1 MKTVSRSLQPG
12 TIIHNRYQIKREL
25 GAGGFGIT
33 YEVLDQRENC
43 IVAMKEFMPRD
54 VANRWTGSLKIEP
67 KPGQQQNYER
77 FQKKFLDEA
86 QLIYQYRNHPN
97 IVEVKHLF
105 RENNTAYYTMEYLE
119 GVDFGKLIKLWGPQ
133 VPWERM
139 EKIISQTVLALGAIH
154 ENGLVHC
161 DISPDNVC
169 VLENGIVKLI
179 DFGAAKNYIKGP
191 SSIIFLK
198 KGFAPPEQYVSDGK
212 LGPWTDIYAL
222 AVMIYFAFTG
232 KMPPEAAERL
242 NLDKIIW
249 PSQMG
254 MKIPNDQW
262 EAALKKALELRPENR
277 YQDVKTFWRDLNEN
291 EKSVILVLECIQG
304 CYQGKWITA
313 DHETLFGTD
322 SSKCHIQF
330 PAGRE
335 GISRVHMRVWR
346 NGQMLFAMDMG
357 SSYGTYL
364 NRNIMTPGLV
374 YTLAPGDILQ
384 IGRSEIFKVTQA
396 EIS

>member
-33 YEVLDQRENC
+33 YEVWDQRENC

-133 VPWERM
+133 VSWDQTEQ
-139 EKIISQTVLALGAIH
+139 IISQMISALGAIH
-154 ENGLVHC
+154 ESGLVHC

-169 VLENGIVKLI
+169 ILKDGTVKLI

-232 KMPPEAAERL
+232 RMPPEAAERL
-242 NLDKIIW
+242 NSDQIVW
-249 PSQMG
+249 PSQIG
-254 MKIPNDQW
+254 MKIPNVKW
-262 EAALKKALELRPENR
+262 EDALKKALELKPENR
-277 YQDVKTFWRDLNEN
+277 YQDVKTFWRDLNG
-291 EKSVILVLECIQG
+291 KGAVSTQVLQCIQG
-304 CYQGKWITA
+304 CYQGKYMTSNQ
-313 DHETLFGTD
+313 ETLFGTD
-322 SSKCHIQF
+322 SSRCHICY
-330 PAGRE
+330 PAYSE
-335 GISRVHMRVWR
+335 GISRIQMRIWKSDQVF
-346 NGQMLFAMDMG
+346 MAMDMG

-364 NRNIMTPGLV
+364 NQSRMTPGLV
-374 YTLAPGDILQ
+374 YRLSEGDLLQ
-384 IGRSEIFKVTQA
+384 FGTGEIFRVIQA

>member
-12 TIIHNRYQIKREL
+12 TVIHNRYQIRQEL

-33 YEVLDQRENC
+33 YEVWDHQENC

-133 VPWERM
+133 VPWDRM
-139 EKIISQTVLALGAIH
+139 EQIISQIISALGAIH
-154 ENGLVHC
+154 ESGLVHC

-169 VLENGIVKLI
+169 VLKDGTVKLI

-232 KMPPEAAERL
+232 RMPPEAAERL
-242 NLDKIIW
+242 NSDQIVW

-254 MKIPNDQW
+254 MSMPNDWW
-262 EAALKKALELRPENR
+262 ENTLKKALELRPENR
-277 YQDVKTFWRDLNEN
+277 YQDVKTFWRDLNGK
-291 EKSVILVLECIQG
+291 EKSIVPVLECVQG
-304 CYQGKWITA
+304 CYQGRWITA

-322 SSKCHIQF
+322 ASKCHISF
-330 PAGRE
+330 PPRSE
-335 GISRVHMRVWR
+335 GISHVHMRVWR
-346 NGQMLFAMDMG
+346 NGQVLLAMDMG

-364 NRNIMTPGLV
+364 NRNLMTPGLV

-384 IGRSEIFKVTQA
+384 IGRWELFKATQA